1 VDELIDK
8 ARFSLDR
15 DVRKAALDR
24 IQEIFCEEVPYVF
37 LFVPDSLV
45 ALSNRF
51 EGPEAAP
58 IGLGYN
64 IEEWWV
70 PKDRQVW
77 TQ

>member
-1 VDELIDK
+1 
-8 ARFSLDR
+8 
-15 DVRKAALDR
+15 
-24 IQEIFCEEVPYVF
+24 VPYVF

-77 TQ
+77 AQ